1 MHNVEEVRWT
11 ELGESLLDIATYVMG
26 QLERHHIPEPSEVK
40 LVWRWW
46 CRSLHAGLEVTA
58 TSILGLH

>member
-26 QLERHHIPEPSEVK
+26 QLELSYFHHIPEPSEVK
-40 LVWRWW
+40 LV
-46 CRSLHAGLEVTA
+46 
-58 TSILGLH
+58 